1 MEKRSALQKRPQKR
15 LKSTSFASI
24 FFCIC
29 LLFVSFS
36 ANSQSKKQKALEAK
50 RTRLQKEIKKVNT
63 LLFDT
68 QKKEKNLL
76 QQLGDLKQKIKVRSQ
91 LIKTI
96 DQEKNLLDS
105 KINANSLRIQNLN
118 EALALL
124 KKEYGEMVYKS
135 FKSKSLL
142 SRMLFVLSSKDFH
155 QASKRIQYM
164 RQYRAFRKKQGTEI
178 AVKTTQIEAL
188 NNDLLVQKIQKE
200 NLASEQREEQLKI
213 EVEKKEQEN
222 LISKVKS
229 QEKTYVTQIKK
240 KQQEER
246 SIDREIERLIRAAIA
261 ASKKKAKSSA
271 KGFSLT
277 PEAKLLASKFALNKG
292 KLPWPVVN
300 ALVVRNFGKIPH
312 ETLRGITIQSNG
324 IHIATN
330 KGANAKAVF
339 EGKVLAIQV
348 GSSGLKTVM
357 IQHGNYI
364 TLYSNLETLAVQ
376 KGERIALKQPL
387 GKIHTDKVTGKTI
400 LKFQIWKDVQKENP
414 KSWLLRL

>member
-1 MEKRSALQKRPQKR
+1 MEKRSALQKRPKKR
-15 LKSTSFASI
+15 CKSTSFARI
-24 FFCIC
+24 LFCIC
-29 LLFVSFS
+29 LLFASFS

-76 QQLGDLKQKIKVRSQ
+76 QQVGDLKQKIKVRSQ

-96 DQEKNLLDS
+96 NQEKNLLDS
-105 KINANSLRIQNLN
+105 KIKANSLRIQNLN
-118 EALALL
+118 EALAQL
-124 KKEYGEMVYKS
+124 KKEYGDMVYKS
-135 FKSKSLL
+135 FKSKSLQ

-188 NNDLLVQKIQKE
+188 NNKLLVQKIQKE
-200 NLASEQREEQLKI
+200 NLASEHREEQLKI

-229 QEKTYVTQIKK
+229 QEKTYAAQIKK
-240 KQQEER
+240 KQREER

-277 PEAKLLASKFALNKG
+277 PEAKLLASKFAFNKG

-330 KGANAKAVF
+330 KGADAKAVF
-339 EGKVLAIQV
+339 EGTVLAIQV